1 MDWLQGIKIIKS
13 ALQLANAD
21 FKCNFY
27 IQHHPERESNPPKFP
42 NNSIS
47 WENLIT

>member
-1 MDWLQGIKIIKS
+1 MDCLQGIKIIKS

-27 IQHHPERESNPPKFP
+27 IQHHPERESNPSKFP

-47 WENLIT
+47 

>member
-27 IQHHPERESNPPKFP
+27 IQHHPERESNPSKFP

-47 WENLIT
+47 